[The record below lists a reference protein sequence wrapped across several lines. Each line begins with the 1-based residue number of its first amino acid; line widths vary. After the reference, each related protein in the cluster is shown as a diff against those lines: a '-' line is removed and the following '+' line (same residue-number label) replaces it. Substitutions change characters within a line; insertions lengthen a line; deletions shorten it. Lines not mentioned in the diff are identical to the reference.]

1 MINLPAI
8 FIANGLGACLMVIM
22 LLSNHRNVRS
32 GFLDDRLFSQMC
44 LLALFLCLFETVT
57 FCVDGRLFWG
67 AIPLARISNALLF
80 ALNAVFSF
88 LWTVYVDYKLFGDL
102 RRLRRVYPYVAIP
115 AGAVCVMAG
124 VNLFANVFFAI
135 SPENVYS
142 RMPLA
147 VLAYIVTYGYLL
159 FGAVMVVRY
168 RRRRAEKYLFM
179 PVATFLIPIF
189 IGSILQLLFYG
200 LALIWV
206 TVAFGLTS
214 LYINLQNEATL
225 VDSLT
230 KLYNRDYLT
239 RYLSRAEQR
248 YLSANALTGIMLDVN
263 SFKQINDTYGHTEGD
278 AVLRLVGRV
287 LLKAVK
293 GRGFAARY
301 GGDEFIVILQNQ
313 TPEAV
318 RQISDR
324 IRRDIDASS
333 RNRNCPYQLSI
344 SMGIHVYDQQADT
357 IHSFLQAMD
366 ARMYAEKR
374 QFYSCQANDRRAVQ
388 RRS

>member
-1 MINLPAI
+1 MLNLPAI
-8 FIANGLGACLMVIM
+8 FVANGLGACLMVIM

-32 GFLDDRLFSQMC
+32 GFLDDRIFSLMC
-44 LLALFLCLFETVT
+44 LLTLFLCLFETAT

-67 AIPLARISNALLF
+67 AIPIARMGNALLF
-80 ALNAVFSF
+80 VLSAGFAF
-88 LWTVYVDYKLFGDL
+88 LWTLYVDYKLFGDP
-102 RRLRRVYPYVAIP
+102 RRLRRIYPYVFIP
-115 AGAVCVMAG
+115 ALGVWMMAG
-124 VNLFANVFFAI
+124 ANLFCDVFFSI
-135 SPENVYS
+135 SPENVYA

-147 VLAYIVTYGYLL
+147 ILTYFVTYGYLL
-159 FGAVMVVRY
+159 YGAVLVILY
-168 RRRRAEKYLFM
+168 RRKMAEKYLFM
-179 PVATFLIPIF
+179 PVATFLIPVF

-248 YLSANALTGIMLDVN
+248 YLSDNALTGIMLDVN

-366 ARMYAEKR
+366 ACMYAEKR
-374 QFYSCQANDRRAVQ
+374 QFYSCQANDRRIVQ
-388 RRS
+388 RRT